1 MDLTQAADQVLY
13 LQCLRLCKDLK
24 ASNDGQ
30 VTFPSTVFEA
40 MGMEVL
46 DHLYVGRKPKI
57 LRLAYITNTEELV
70 NINYELFKAV
80 ICPIISKDI
89 TYITTE
95 IQRHSKQAQK
105 RICFVS

>member
-1 MDLTQAADQVLY
+1 MKKIKISYQYCTSDNKARTLKLSFKPMDLTQTADQVLY

-24 ASNDGQ
+24 ASDDGR

-57 LRLAYITNTEELV
+57 LRPYITNTEELV
-70 NINYELFKAV
+70 NNPYVYNQGK
-80 ICPIISKDI
+80 P
-89 TYITTE
+89 
-95 IQRHSKQAQK
+95 R
-105 RICFVS
+105 